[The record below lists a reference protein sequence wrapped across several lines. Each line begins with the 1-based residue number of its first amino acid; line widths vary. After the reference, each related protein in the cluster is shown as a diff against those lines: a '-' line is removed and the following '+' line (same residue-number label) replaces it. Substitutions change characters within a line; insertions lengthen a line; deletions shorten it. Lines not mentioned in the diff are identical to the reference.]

1 MALLDR
7 AIRNSPHHTCP
18 DLDQDPPGPDEVWLQ
33 SQEKSMI
40 HQSLMIPFSPASLGG
55 GIGYPKAG
63 KLQLPKGTIMLD
75 RVSATPA
82 GIMLHILV
90 DMPPAASNLVL
101 PAGVAVAGV
110 KTAPYSFAIVQDGEE
125 RPSDASAGA
134 IYLGS
139 VAVPPGL
146 GLHVYAW
153 EGEEANDE

>member
-82 GIMLHILV
+82 GIMLHMLV
-90 DMPPAASNLVL
+90 PSAPSSALVL
-101 PAGVAVAGV
+101 PAGAVMPGV
-110 KTAPYSFAIVQDGEE
+110 ETASFAFAIVQDGEAVPITE
-125 RPSDASAGA
+125 YLTQPN

-146 GLHVYAW
+146 GLHVYMR
-153 EGEEANDE
+153 EGE